1 MPPISIAVLISLAS
15 LWAFSGFAV
24 AADASWVSAKVLE
37 GGVPNNCGQGYPDY
51 RIEIKGNTLKSTPV
65 GGDSSAASSTTLNI
79 KTLQPDGSGRVS
91 VKNNAG
97 KTWNYDFDAGAGPRK
112 VRYGNDFS
120 ACRYAWVPK

>member
-1 MPPISIAVLISLAS
+1 MPPISVAVPVLLAS
-15 LWAFSGFAV
+15 LCACPGLAG

-37 GGVPNNCGQGYPDY
+37 GGSPSTCGYGYPDY
-51 RIEIKGNTLKSTPV
+51 RIEIKGTTFTSAPV
-65 GGDSSAASSTTLNI
+65 GGSSSEASSTTLNI
-79 KTLQPDGSGRVS
+79 KALQPDGSGRITN
-91 VKNNAG
+91 KNRAG